1 MTIIIDGLITAQ
13 KIKNE
18 LKKEIKRMKTKPGLA
33 VVLVGSDQ
41 ASKVYIRNKQKACE
55 EVGIN
60 SFLYEFKSTVSEKT
74 LLKQIDSL
82 NKDKKV
88 HGILLQLPI
97 PKHINEEKV
106 LEAIDPRKDVDC
118 FHPVNVGKFCIG
130 QGMFEPCTPAG
141 IIELLKR
148 YKIEISGKDCVV
160 IGRSNIVGKPM
171 GTLLLKENGTV
182 TICHSQ
188 TKDVAKKIKQA
199 DIVVSAIGQANFIK
213 KEMIK
218 RGAVVIDV
226 GINRSADGKLC
237 GDVDFENVKQVAEAI
252 TPVPGGVGPM
262 TVASL
267 LKNCVKAAK
276 FK

>member
-1 MTIIIDGLITAQ
+1 MAIIIDGLATAQ

-18 LKKEIKRMKTKPGLA
+18 LKKEIKTMKIKPGLA

-41 ASKVYIRNKQKACE
+41 ASRVYVRNKQKACE

-60 SFLYEFKSTVSEKT
+60 SFLFELKSSISEKA
-74 LLKQIDSL
+74 LLKQIEVL

-97 PKHINEEKV
+97 PKHIHEAKV
-106 LEAIDPRKDVDC
+106 LEAIEPVKDVDC
-118 FHPVNVGKFCIG
+118 FHPINVGKFCIG
-130 QGMFEPCTPAG
+130 KGTFEPCTPSG

-148 YKIEISGKDCVV
+148 YKLEIAGKDCVV

-171 GTLLLKENGTV
+171 GMLLLKENGTV
-182 TICHSQ
+182 TICHSF
-188 TKDVAKKIKQA
+188 TKDMAKKIKQA
-199 DIVVSAIGQANFIK
+199 DIVVSAIGKANFIK

-218 RGAVVIDV
+218 KGAVVIDV
-226 GINRSADGKLC
+226 GINRSVDGKLC
-237 GDVDFENVKQVAEAI
+237 GDVDFENVKKVASAI